1 MQIVNDKPDEEL
13 QSVGLASCPADLNV
27 WLCSVMSDSCDPMDY
42 SPLGQ
47 QQQQPAYYCKMTV
60 VLVIEMFSVMICIF
74 GWR

>member
-42 SPLGQ
+42 SPLGS
-47 QQQQPAYYCKMTV
+47 
-60 VLVIEMFSVMICIF
+60 SVHGLLQDRILEWVAISPS
-74 GWR
+74 RNQT